1 MDKELEKIN
10 KIIAKSET
18 KVDDKNAGRML
29 KTKLE
34 EVTSRITQF

>member
-18 KVDDKNAGRML
+18 KVDDKNTGRML
-29 KTKLE
+29 KT
-34 EVTSRITQF
+34 